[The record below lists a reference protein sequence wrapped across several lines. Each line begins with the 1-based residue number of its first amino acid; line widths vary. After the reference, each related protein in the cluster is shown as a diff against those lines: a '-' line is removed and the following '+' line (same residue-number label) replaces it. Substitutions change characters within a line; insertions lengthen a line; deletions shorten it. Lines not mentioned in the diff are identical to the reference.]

1 MLQAMEHRVGTGTDD
16 ADHAEA
22 TPFPWLTSGHL
33 QRRLAVRQCLLPVP
47 GAQQMLLC
55 SLREPLPPPLTFAAP
70 VGHQILD
77 TNNLNGGVYKFF
89 QDMRHSK
96 LR

>member
-1 MLQAMEHRVGTGTDD
+1 
-16 ADHAEA
+16 
-22 TPFPWLTSGHL
+22 
-33 QRRLAVRQCLLPVP
+33 
-47 GAQQMLLC
+47 MLLC

-77 TNNLNGGVYKFF
+77 VNNLNGGVLFF

-96 LR
+96 LRWKDQFYFQGKLVSSCESEEKVAASAREQEEATDQGSTPQS